1 MIDLPYRQKF
11 DVLPEVGIQELV
23 DYFNL
28 ELSLEGGSTYSED
41 DFEYIGIFELDGFE
55 RMCWTV
61 RGMELCAIVRPFED
75 SYIIE
80 MDLNP
85 A

>member
-41 DFEYIGIFELDGFE
+41 DF
-55 RMCWTV
+55 
-61 RGMELCAIVRPFED
+61 
-75 SYIIE
+75 
-80 MDLNP
+80 
-85 A
+85 